1 MSRFLGEVRQVA
13 YVTDDMSASL
23 EFLTE
28 TCGIGPWFVA
38 RDFRIAD
45 VRHRG
50 TPTDLSIDI
59 AIGNSG
65 GLQFEVIQP
74 HGPGPSIYQE
84 FLDRYPGGFVPQHF
98 SSWVADFEEAVAN
111 ARARGFVPVLEGTS
125 GFGSFIYMQTPA
137 QPDFTFEITEF
148 TPARR
153 SVFDQIRL
161 AAVNWDGA
169 DPVRSGLP
177 KPQLG

>member
-1 MSRFLGEVRQVA
+1 MSRFMGEVRQVA
-13 YVTDDMSASL
+13 YVTDDMARTL
-23 EFLTE
+23 EFLTT
-28 TCGIGPWFVA
+28 TCGIGPWFLA
-38 RDFRIAD
+38 ENFSIAD

-50 TPTDLSIDI
+50 TATELSIDI

-65 GLQFEVIQP
+65 ALQFEVIQP

-98 SSWVADFEEAVAN
+98 SSWVADFEGSVAN
-111 ARARGFVPVLEGTS
+111 ARDRGFVPVLEGTS
-125 GFGSFIYMQTPA
+125 GFGSFIYMQNPT

-153 SVFDQIRL
+153 SVFDQIRQ
-161 AAVNWDGA
+161 AAEDWDGA

-177 KPQLG
+177 QPQLG